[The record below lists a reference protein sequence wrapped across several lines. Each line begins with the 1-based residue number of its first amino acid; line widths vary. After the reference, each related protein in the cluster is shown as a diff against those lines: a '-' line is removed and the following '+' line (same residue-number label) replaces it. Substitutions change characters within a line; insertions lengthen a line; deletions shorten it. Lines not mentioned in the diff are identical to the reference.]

1 MRRRTLI
8 GSGLS
13 AISAG
18 MLAAPFIARAQPARV
33 LRFVPQADPAIL
45 DPVVTTGL
53 VSRNHGFLL
62 FDTLYGVDEQFRAMP
77 QMVEGQTIDNNGLL
91 STMKLRDGLKF
102 HDGSPVLARD
112 VLASLRR
119 WGVRDT
125 FGISLMN
132 TVDELSAPDDRTIRW
147 RLKRPFPLM
156 PDCLG
161 KVGAITAAIMPERL
175 AKTDP
180 SIPVKEMIGSG
191 PFRFVA
197 DEYVSGSRVVY
208 AKFNGY
214 VPRSEPSSLL
224 SGGKIVNFDRVE
236 WQTIPDPSTAAAAL
250 QQGQIDWLEQPLA
263 DLLPSLKATR
273 NVTVEVLDPTGAVG
287 VIRFNQL
294 FAPFNNPE
302 IRRIVL
308 GAVTQ
313 SEFMTATVGNDR
325 TLWKDKCGF
334 FPPGSPMANDDGM
347 EAFTKPRDLAA
358 SAKAIRAAGYNGEPV
373 TMMSPSDFA
382 AINAMSLVT
391 AELLGKLGMK
401 VDFIAMDWG
410 SMLRR
415 MANREIP
422 AKGGYNLFCSY
433 SPGFSH
439 YNPAAHNFLRGS
451 GDQATYGWSV
461 SPKLEALRDQW
472 FDASDD
478 AARLEIGKAM
488 QRQAF
493 IDVPYIPLGLFYQ
506 PTAYRSDISG
516 IIKGP
521 PLFWNVK
528 RTLA

>member
-1 MRRRTLI
+1 V
-8 GSGLS
+8 
-13 AISAG
+13 AAG
-18 MLAAPFIARAQPARV
+18 ALGAPSIARGQGSRV

-62 FDTLYGVDEQFRAMP
+62 FDTLYGVDGQFRP
-77 QMVEGQTIDNNGLL
+77 KLQMLEGHAIDNDGLL
-91 STMKLRDGLKF
+91 WTMKLRDGLKF

-112 VLASLRR
+112 VVASLRR

-125 FGISLMN
+125 FGISLMAA
-132 TVDELSAPDDRTIRW
+132 VDELSAPDDRTIRW

-161 KVGAITAAIMPERL
+161 KVGTITAAIMPERL

-180 SIPVKEMIGSG
+180 MIPVKEMIGSG

-197 DEYVSGSRVVY
+197 DEYVGGSRVVY
-208 AKFNGY
+208 AKFDGY
-214 VPRSEPSSLL
+214 VPRSEPSDLL
-224 SGGKIVNFDRVE
+224 SGAKIVNFDRVE
-236 WQTIPDPSTAAAAL
+236 WQTIPDPATATAAL
-250 QQGQIDWLEQPLA
+250 QQGEVHWVEQPLA
-263 DLLPSLKATR
+263 DLLPSLKASK
-273 NVTVEVLDPTGAVG
+273 NLKVEVLDPTGAVG

-313 SEFMTATVGNDR
+313 SEFMTAAVGNDP

-334 FPPGSPMANDDGM
+334 FPPGSPMANDEGM
-347 EAFTKPRDLAA
+347 EALTGPRDLAA
-358 SAKAIRAAGYNGEPV
+358 SAKALRAAGYNGEPV
-373 TMMSPSDFA
+373 TMMAPSDYPS
-382 AINAMSLVT
+382 INAMSLVT

-401 VDFIAMDWG
+401 IDFVAMDWG

-415 MANREIP
+415 MANREVP
-422 AKGGYNLFCSY
+422 AKGGYNLFCTY

-451 GDQATYGWSV
+451 GDLATYGWSV
-461 SPKLEALRDQW
+461 SPKLEALRDRW
-472 FDASDD
+472 FDAADD
-478 AARLEIGKAM
+478 AARLQIGRDM
-488 QRQAF
+488 QKQAF

-506 PTAYRSDISG
+506 PTAYRSDLTG
-516 IIKGP
+516 MIKGP
-521 PLFWNVK
+521 PLFWNLK
-528 RTLA
+528 RI